1 MVTPALTDVLEGLNI
16 PVSTAQHVGLA
27 LVYSATAMQKG
38 RVEDY
43 GKDKP
48 IGEGYQARWNGRIIH
63 TIGDE
68 FWEVEEELVKTRRLW
83 WGAVNEERAGR
94 QRVVTDARDI

>member
-1 MVTPALTDVLEGLNI
+1 MIPTEFIGALKAQGL
-16 PVSTAQHVGLA
+16 PVSTIRHVGLA
-27 LVYSATAMQKG
+27 LVYSATALQNR

-48 IGEGYQARWNGRIIH
+48 VSEGFEERWNGRIIH

-68 FWEVEEELVKTRRLW
+68 FWEVEEKLTDTRNLW
-83 WGAVNEERAGR
+83 WGQKNLELAKK
-94 QRVVTDARDI
+94 QRVISDLRDV

>member
-1 MVTPALTDVLEGLNI
+1 MVTPPITDVFEGLGI
-16 PVSTAQHVGLA
+16 PVSTAKHVGLA
-27 LVYSATAMQKG
+27 LVYSATAMQKS

-48 IGEGYQARWNGRIIH
+48 VEEGYEARWNGRIIH

-68 FWEVEEELVKTRRLW
+68 FWEVEEGLVEMRGQW
-83 WGAVNEERAGR
+83 WGEANVERAKK
-94 QRVVTDARDI
+94 QRAVTDRRGL